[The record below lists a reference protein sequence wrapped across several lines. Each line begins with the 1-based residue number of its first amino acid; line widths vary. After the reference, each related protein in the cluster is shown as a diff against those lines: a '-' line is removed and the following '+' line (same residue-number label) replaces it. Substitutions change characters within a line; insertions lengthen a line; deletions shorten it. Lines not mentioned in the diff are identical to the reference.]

1 VTAHLGTTLRDVS
14 APMRCYRHPNRE
26 TYVSCSDC
34 GRPICTECMTPA
46 PVGQR
51 CPEHSGKPQGV
62 RKVAQGARRTAF
74 EGTGA
79 LVTKALLALN
89 VLVYVITAVQ
99 GSGINSPGGTL
110 FAKWVLD
117 GPKVANG
124 DWWRLIT
131 SAFLHANL
139 IHIAF
144 NMYFLW
150 FVGSAVETALGRGR
164 FIAVYLI
171 SGLAGSA
178 GALVFNPTSQTVGAS
193 GALFGLLG
201 AALVLERQRNYV
213 LGGSAAG
220 LILIN
225 LILSFTIANISVGG
239 HIGGLIG
246 GVLCALVLS
255 RFGRGHAA
263 YSRVGLWGI
272 AGLTGVGLL
281 SLAVAYLKVRGY
293 AQ

>member
-1 VTAHLGTTLRDVS
+1 
-14 APMRCYRHPNRE
+14 MRCYRHPNRE
-26 TYVSCSDC
+26 TFVSCSEC
-34 GRPICTECMTPA
+34 GRPICAECMTPA

-51 CPEHSGKPQGV
+51 CREHSGKPQGV
-62 RKVAQGARRTAF
+62 RRVPSGARRTAF

-79 LVTKALLALN
+79 LVTKVLVGLN
-89 VLVYVITAVQ
+89 VLIYVITAAQ
-99 GSGINSPGGTL
+99 GRGINSPGGSL
-110 FAKWVLD
+110 FVKWLLF
-117 GPKVANG
+117 GPSVANG

-150 FVGSAVETALGRGR
+150 FVGSAVETAIGRGR
-164 FIAVYLI
+164 FLAIYLV

-178 GALVFNPTSQTVGAS
+178 GALVFTPTSPTVGAS
-193 GALFGLLG
+193 GALFGVLG
-201 AALVLERQRNYV
+201 AAVVLERQRNYV
-213 LGGSAAG
+213 LGGSALA
-220 LILIN
+220 LVVIN
-225 LILSFTIANISVGG
+225 LILSFSLSNISVGG

-246 GVLCALVLS
+246 GILCTLVLS
-255 RFGRGHAA
+255 KFGRGHAA

-272 AGLTGVGLL
+272 AGVLGVGLL
-281 SLAVAYLKVRGY
+281 SIAVAYLKVRGY

>member
-1 VTAHLGTTLRDVS
+1 MS

-26 TYVSCSDC
+26 TFVSCSEC
-34 GRPICTECMTPA
+34 GRPICTECMTAA

-51 CPEHSGKPQGV
+51 CPEHSGRPLGV
-62 RKVAQGARRTAF
+62 RRVSTGARRGVF

-79 LVTKALLALN
+79 LVTKALLGLN
-89 VLVYVITAVQ
+89 VAIYIITAAQ
-99 GSGINSPGGTL
+99 GRGINSPGGSL
-110 FAKWVLD
+110 FGKWLLN
-117 GPKVANG
+117 GPAVANG

-164 FIAVYLI
+164 FLAVYLI

-178 GALVFNPTSQTVGAS
+178 GALVFTPDKPTVGAS
-193 GALFGLLG
+193 GALFGILG
-201 AALVLERQRNYV
+201 AAVVLERQRNYV
-213 LGGSAAG
+213 LGGSALG
-220 LILIN
+220 LVVIN
-225 LILSFTIANISVGG
+225 LILSFSISNISVGG

-263 YSRVGLWGI
+263 YSPVGLWGI
-272 AGLTGVGLL
+272 AGVLAVGLL
-281 SLAVAYLKVRGY
+281 SIAVAYLKVRGY

>member
-1 VTAHLGTTLRDVS
+1 
-14 APMRCYRHPNRE
+14 MRCYRHPNRE
-26 TYVSCSDC
+26 TYVSCSEC

-51 CPEHSGKPQGV
+51 CPEHSGKAQGLG
-62 RKVAQGARRTAF
+62 RVAKGARRGVF

-79 LVTKALLALN
+79 LVTKALIALN
-89 VLVYVITAVQ
+89 VLIYVITAVQ
-99 GSGINSPGGTL
+99 GAGINSPGGKL
-110 FAKWVLD
+110 YVKWVLF
-117 GPKVANG
+117 GPAVANG

-150 FVGSAVETALGRGR
+150 FVGSAVESALGRGR
-164 FIAVYLI
+164 FLAVYLI

-178 GALVFNPTSQTVGAS
+178 GALVFTPTSPTVGAS

-201 AALVLERQRNYV
+201 AALVLERQRSYV

-225 LILSFTIANISVGG
+225 LILSFSLSNISVGG

-246 GVLCALVLS
+246 GILCALVLS

-263 YSRVGLWGI
+263 YSRIGLWGV
-272 AGLTGVGLL
+272 AGLCGVGLL

-293 AQ
+293 ATN